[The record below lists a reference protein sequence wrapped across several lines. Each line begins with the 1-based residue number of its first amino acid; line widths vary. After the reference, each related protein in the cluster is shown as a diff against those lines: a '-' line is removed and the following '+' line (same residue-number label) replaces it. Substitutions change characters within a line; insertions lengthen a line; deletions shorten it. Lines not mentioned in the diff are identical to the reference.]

1 MTVSQLITAA
11 LQDLRVLQVG
21 ETASAND
28 AAYGLDRLNDWID
41 GLATEGLSVYS
52 RARTIWTISSATT
65 YTIGAGATINC
76 ARPTGPMAIDNV
88 GFQDT
93 SVSPTC
99 NTRKSCR
106 AAVMSSLT
114 VITLDTA
121 HSSMWPWYSC
131 YSPECM

>member
-41 GLATEGLSVYS
+41 SLATEGLTVYS
-52 RARTIWTISSATT
+52 RARTLWTISAATS
-65 YTIGAGATINC
+65 YTIGTGATINC
-76 ARPTGPMAIDNV
+76 ARPTGPLAIDNV

-93 SVSPTC
+93 SVSPTIEYNLGPVSWWRFSRMAVSRPLRC
-99 NTRKSCR
+99 SPARYCR
-106 AAVMSSLT
+106 SS
-114 VITLDTA
+114 A
-121 HSSMWPWYSC
+121 FA
-131 YSPECM
+131 